1 MIINV
6 HAGHNPDGKVACG
19 AVALLKESTE
29 ARKIKDEVIQLL
41 RGAGHTVYDC
51 TVDNGTSQNDVLK
64 KIVTK
69 CNAHSVDLDVS
80 IHLNAGAGDKVGNGR
95 TTGTEVY
102 VYAAT
107 SKAKAAAERV
117 CANIASLG
125 YRNRGVKARP
135 KLYVLNKTK
144 APAMLVECCFVD
156 DADDVALYNVS
167 RMARAIAEGI
177 TGTAILGTSST
188 QEQTAPEVTMCYAH
202 AVGDTVTYGA
212 CYNASTDT
220 PDKAITVN
228 PPKSGRIT
236 RVREG
241 SLNPYLIENGRC
253 WVNEGDILEIV
264 ATSQQQ
270 DSRIY
275 VVQKGDTL
283 SGIARRFRSTVQQ
296 LQALN
301 GIKDVNKIWV
311 GQRIYIK

>member
-1 MIINV
+1 MRINI

-19 AVALLKESTE
+19 AVGLLRESTE
-29 ARKIKDEVIQLL
+29 ARKIKDEVIRLL
-41 RGAGHTVYDC
+41 RGEGHTVYDC
-51 TVDNGTSQNDVLK
+51 TVDNGTSQNDVLQ
-64 KIVTK
+64 KIVAK

-80 IHLNAGAGDKVGNGR
+80 IHLNAGAGDKTGNGR

-102 VYAAT
+102 VYSST

-135 KLYVLNKTK
+135 ELYVLNKTK

-156 DADDVALYNVS
+156 DADDVGLYNDAS
-167 RMARAIAEGI
+167 MAQAIAEGI
-177 TGTAILGTSST
+177 AGTTITGASSAPT
-188 QEQTAPEVTMCYAH
+188 QTAPQVTMCYAH
-202 AVGDTVTYGA
+202 AVGEAVTYGA
-212 CYNASTDT
+212 CYKASTDT
-220 PDKAITVN
+220 PDKAIPVN

-236 RVREG
+236 RVRDG
-241 SLNPYLIENGRC
+241 SRNPYLIENGRC
-253 WVNEGDILEIV
+253 WVNEGDILTV

-270 DSRIY
+270 ESVY

-283 SGIARRFRSTVQQ
+283 SGIAKRYGTTVQQ

-301 GIKDVNKIWV
+301 GIMDANKIWV
-311 GQRIYIK
+311 GQKIKLK